1 MFVRIVKMSF
11 HQEHIPTFLSI
22 FEEKKEFIRASEGCN
37 LLELYQDK
45 NNPDLFFTYSYWNT
59 VEDRN
64 IFVFLFLISKSLHRM
79 TDCTRFS
86 EMHVLYY
93 YYIDLSIVHAVG
105 QWL

>member
-45 NNPDLFFTYSYWNT
+45 NNLDLFFTYSYWNT
-59 VEDRN
+59 AQDLENYRN
-64 IFVFLFLISKSLHRM
+64 SALFKDVWAKTKALFNAKPEAWSVDKKVILK
-79 TDCTRFS
+79 
-86 EMHVLYY
+86 
-93 YYIDLSIVHAVG
+93 
-105 QWL
+105 